1 MAAKKEPQK
10 AAAEAS
16 APRLSLNTLSPAR
29 GSTRSRKRLG
39 RGPGSGQGKT
49 AGRGHKGFWSRSGSS
64 MQAGFEG
71 GQMPLHRRVPKRGFK
86 NIFRQEFSVVNV
98 DQLEARFDGSAPIDP
113 EALAGSRLI
122 RRRRDPV
129 KVLGRGEVTKP
140 LQLKVHRVSAVARKK
155 IEAAGGKIELL

>member
-1 MAAKKEPQK
+1 
-10 AAAEAS
+10 
-16 APRLSLNTLSPAR
+16 
-29 GSTRSRKRLG
+29 
-39 RGPGSGQGKT
+39 
-49 AGRGHKGFWSRSGSS
+49 

-86 NIFRQEFSVVNV
+86 NIFRREFSVVNV

-113 EALAGSRLI
+113 EALVGSRLI
-122 RRRRDPV
+122 RRKRDPV